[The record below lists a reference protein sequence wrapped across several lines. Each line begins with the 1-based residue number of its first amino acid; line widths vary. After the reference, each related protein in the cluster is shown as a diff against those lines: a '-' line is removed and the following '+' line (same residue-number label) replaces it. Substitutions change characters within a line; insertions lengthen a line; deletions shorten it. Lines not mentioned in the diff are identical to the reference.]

1 MKPRS
6 MRVRN
11 RSMSALAVACASAS
25 TLVFATAEASAIPWD
40 AQGALRWHQTPAP
53 QLPDPGCTQSYDTLP
68 PFPGRA
74 IEWGVGPLAAGT
86 AGSTQGQVV
95 PENAAKADAALRLL
109 KPGRG
114 PFSVRLNRLFQSDG
128 EAGIARYRDLARRF
142 ARLGLDVQLQVRYHP
157 SDADNGDISKWL
169 AYVRR
174 VVQAFGPN
182 RHVTALQIT
191 NEVNLTFSPNTSDGF
206 YLNAEDALV
215 QGVIAA
221 QREAQRLGHRQL
233 EIGFN
238 FAYGFNPTQDA
249 AFWRRIGQKGGPQ
262 FSRAVDWAG
271 IDLYPGTFF
280 PPTVVDFGNSLV
292 EGLAV
297 TRRCLMPLA
306 GLGRTVPIKIEEIG
320 YPTAPGRTEATQLG
334 ALEGF
339 TRAAHR
345 FRGTYNVDGFNWFG
359 LRDNDSANPNFQ
371 SQYGLL
377 RSDYSAKPAFDR
389 YRRLVRRFSRWSRG
403 PWR

>member
-1 MKPRS
+1 MRRGIRS
-6 MRVRN
+6 RR
-11 RSMSALAVACASAS
+11 AAIVACASAS
-25 TLVFATAEASAIPWD
+25 IFLLAAEGAAAIPWD
-40 AQGALRWHQTPAP
+40 AQGALAWHQTPPPAR
-53 QLPDPGCTQSYDTLP
+53 PDPNCTQSYDTLP
-68 PFPGRA
+68 PFPGRPV
-74 IEWGVGPLAAGT
+74 EWGVGPLAAGT

-95 PENAAKADAALRLL
+95 PENAAKADAALRVL
-109 KPGRG
+109 KPGGR

-142 ARLGLDVQLQVRYHP
+142 SRLGLDVQLQVRYHP
-157 SDADNGDISKWL
+157 SEMDNGNIPKWL
-169 AYVRR
+169 AFVRR

-206 YLNAEDALV
+206 YMNAEDALV
-215 QGVIAA
+215 QGVIVAK
-221 QREAQRLGHRQL
+221 REAQRLGHRQL
-233 EIGFN
+233 SIGFN
-238 FAYGFNPTQDA
+238 FAYGLNPAQDA
-249 AFWRRIGQKGGPQ
+249 AFWRRIGLNGGRT

-306 GLGRTVPIKIEEIG
+306 GLGRSVPIMIEEIG
-320 YPTAPGRTEATQLG
+320 YPTAPARPETTQLA
-334 ALEGF
+334 ALKGF
-339 TRAAHR
+339 VQSAHR
-345 FRGTYNVDGFNWFG
+345 FRGSYNVAGFNWFG
-359 LRDNDSANPNFQ
+359 LRDNDSSDPNFQ

-377 RSDYSAKPAFDR
+377 RSDYSAKPAFSR
-389 YRRLVRRFSRWSRG
+389 YRRLVERFSRWTRA

>member
-1 MKPRS
+1 ML
-6 MRVRN
+6 
-11 RSMSALAVACASAS
+11 LAAEGASA
-25 TLVFATAEASAIPWD
+25 VPQD
-40 AQGALRWHQTPAP
+40 PQGALEWHQTPAP
-53 QLPDPGCTQSYDTLP
+53 LRPDPSCTQSYDTIP

-86 AGSTQGQVV
+86 AGSSQGQVV
-95 PENAAKADAALRLL
+95 PENVAKADAALRAL
-109 KPGRG
+109 KPRHR

-128 EAGIARYRDLARRF
+128 EAGIARYRGLARRF
-142 ARLGLDVQLQVRYHP
+142 ARLGLEVQLQVRYHP
-157 SDADNGDISKWL
+157 NEADNGDIPRWL
-169 AYVRR
+169 AFVRR

-221 QREAQRLGHRQL
+221 KREARRLGHRQL
-233 EIGFN
+233 SVGFN
-238 FAYGFNPTQDA
+238 FAYGFNPPQDA
-249 AFWRRIGQKGGPQ
+249 AFWRRIGLKGGEA

-271 IDLYPGTFF
+271 IDAYPGTFF
-280 PPTVVDFGNSLV
+280 PPAVANFGNALV

-297 TRRCLMPLA
+297 MRRCLMPLA
-306 GLGRTVPIKIEEIG
+306 GLGRRVPIMIEEIG
-320 YPTAPGRTEATQLG
+320 YPTAPGRPETTQQA
-334 ALEGF
+334 ALDGF
-339 TRAAHR
+339 VRSAHA
-345 FRGTYNVDGFNWFG
+345 FRGTYNVSGFNWFG
-359 LRDNDSANPNFQ
+359 LRDNDSADPSFQ

-377 RSDYSAKPAFDR
+377 RSDYSPKPAFDR
-389 YRRLVRRFSRWSRG
+389 YRRLVKRFSRWSRG